1 MSAVES
7 DALALWATRRVQRPM
22 RLPDDDQC
30 ACLLAAGWT
39 PSPRVG
45 EYLDAT
51 GDGEPRWWT
60 RALDLIARDGAP

>member
-1 MSAVES
+1 
-7 DALALWATRRVQRPM
+7 M

-39 PSPRVG
+39 PSSRRVG

>member
-1 MSAVES
+1 M
-7 DALALWATRRVQRPM
+7 TRRVRCPM

-39 PSPRVG
+39 PSSRRVG

>member
-1 MSAVES
+1 MS
-7 DALALWATRRVQRPM
+7 DALTLWATRRMRCPM

-39 PSPRVG
+39 PSSRVG

-51 GDGEPRWWT
+51 GDGTARWWT